1 MTPPTKPAVKKTTQK
16 PPAKKQGGAKKASSQ
31 ASTQAS
37 SRAKTQTRAKTGSSS
52 SAKASAAPKKAAGGK
67 GTRRQKTSGKGLY
80 KGEIMLA
87 LKYEHRYMNRVFDAF
102 KEQLEILDDGARP
115 DYELMAGVILY
126 MGRFPDKSHHPRED
140 LIFRKLME
148 CDEDLRSDV
157 EAVFVQHETLA
168 LKGRTL
174 LKNLNEMSE
183 DASEEQLK
191 SLRFR
196 CVDYQEI
203 YEKHMDFEEMKLFP
217 LLETI
222 LTDEDWDD
230 VSANLTVERHAVPA
244 KRVGKQY
251 RALNEYL
258 TDQFE
263 HVADEFT
270 LIEYFGVGAF
280 VENIGT
286 FLTSASEIKSVVNR
300 QAGKAYRSNSRGYSR
315 LRQRRVKPQDFIAI
329 PVDCF
334 LDSFDIYNESMK
346 EIGGILRKA
355 RRRFAEPYV
364 SRMEIFH
371 DMEQG
376 DNSRTH

>member
-1 MTPPTKPAVKKTTQK
+1 MTPAKSPATKKTTQK
-16 PPAKKQGGAKKASSQ
+16 PPAKKKGSARKARSGTGASASPKK
-31 ASTQAS
+31 
-37 SRAKTQTRAKTGSSS
+37 
-52 SAKASAAPKKAAGGK
+52 AKASAAPKKATGANGAKRRGTK
-67 GTRRQKTSGKGLY
+67 GEGLY
-80 KGEIMLA
+80 RGEIILA

-102 KEQLEILDDGARP
+102 KEQLEIMDDGGHA
-115 DYELMAGVILY
+115 DFELMADVIRY
-126 MGRFPDKSHHPRED
+126 MCRFPDKSHHPRED
-140 LIFRKLME
+140 VVFRKLME
-148 CDEDLRSDV
+148 RDEDLRSDI

-168 LKGRTL
+168 QKGHAL
-174 LKNLNEMSE
+174 LKSLDEISK
-183 DASEEQLK
+183 DQSVEQQK

-196 CVDYQEI
+196 CADYQEI
-203 YEKHMDFEEMKLFP
+203 YEKHMDFEEVKLFP
-217 LLETI
+217 LLETV
-222 LTDEDWDD
+222 LRDEDWDD
-230 VSANLTVERHAVPA
+230 ISKNLNVERHPMPE

-258 TDQFE
+258 SDQFE

-270 LIEYFGVGAF
+270 LIKYFGVGAF

-300 QAGKAYRSNSRGYSR
+300 QSQKAFRGNSRAYKR
-315 LRQRRVKPQDFIAI
+315 LRQRKVAAQDFVAV

-334 LDSFDIYNESMK
+334 LDNFDIYNESMK

-355 RRRFAEPYV
+355 RRRVAEPYV

-376 DNSRTH
+376 RHSSEE